1 MLCQLCNKR
10 PANVHLTKVVNGVKN
25 EFHVCEQCASEEGL
39 NLSAQISGFDIPF
52 SFSSILAGLMD
63 SGGSGT
69 LPYTVQKVI
78 KCQGC
83 GLDYEQFKNT
93 GRFGCSKC
101 YEAFGDKLE
110 PLIRRIHGNT
120 QHTGKVPKRT
130 GGIIRVK
137 RGIEKLKYDL
147 KQAIDSEQYE
157 KAAEIRDR
165 IRKLESNDI
174 GA

>member
-10 PANVHLTKVVNGVKN
+10 PANVHLTKVINGVKT
-25 EFHVCEQCASEEGL
+25 ELHVCEQCAHEEGL
-39 NLSAQISGFDIPF
+39 NLGTQLSGFDIPF
-52 SFSSILAGLMD
+52 SFSNIFAGLMD
-63 SGGSGT
+63 SGTGGN
-69 LPYTVQKVI
+69 LAHMMQKPL
-78 KCQGC
+78 KCMEC

-93 GRFGCSKC
+93 GRFGCSRC

-110 PLIRRIHGNT
+110 PLIKRIHGNT

-130 GGIIRVK
+130 GGIIRIK
-137 RGIEKLKYDL
+137 RDIEKLKYEL
-147 KQAIDSEQYE
+147 KQAIDNEQYE

-165 IRKLESNDI
+165 IRKLESSGM